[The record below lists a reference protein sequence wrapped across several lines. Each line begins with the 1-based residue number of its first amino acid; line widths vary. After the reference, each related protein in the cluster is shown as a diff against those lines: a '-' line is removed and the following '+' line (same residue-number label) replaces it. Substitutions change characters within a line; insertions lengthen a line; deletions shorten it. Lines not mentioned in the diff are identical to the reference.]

1 MHLQK
6 WLRRMEIQ
14 GSWAAHKGI
23 VVAVVQILGNRA
35 GIEDTGLLGHMI
47 ALKNRIGKLI

>member
-14 GSWAAHKGI
+14 GSWAANKGMG
-23 VVAVVQILGNRA
+23 VAVVQILGNRA
-35 GIEDTGLLGHMI
+35 GIEDTGLLGHMVT
-47 ALKNRIGKLI
+47 LKTGVAN